1 MKVLAILPFF
11 ILVACNDHQKPPED
25 VPLTGRPAAPA
36 TPPTTPTT
44 TTAPAAAPGA
54 TIVTGTIKVAD
65 SLKDKVPA
73 TATLFIVGRP
83 EGMGGPPAVVKR
95 VAGVTFPYTFTLA
108 EDDAMMKGAPIPEKL
123 TISARYDQD
132 GDAISRTPGD
142 LMGTIKTGAAKGAEG
157 VELVLDEV
165 VTQAQ

>member
-25 VPLTGRPAAPA
+25 VPLGSRNAPA

-44 TTAPAAAPGA
+44 TTAPAAAPGVA
-54 TIVTGTIKVAD
+54 IVTGTITVAD
-65 SLKDKVPA
+65 TLKDKVPA
-73 TATLFIVGRP
+73 SATLFIVGRP

-108 EDDAMMKGAPIPEKL
+108 EDDAMMKGAPVPEKL

-142 LMGTIKTGAAKGAEG
+142 LMGAMKTAAAKGATG